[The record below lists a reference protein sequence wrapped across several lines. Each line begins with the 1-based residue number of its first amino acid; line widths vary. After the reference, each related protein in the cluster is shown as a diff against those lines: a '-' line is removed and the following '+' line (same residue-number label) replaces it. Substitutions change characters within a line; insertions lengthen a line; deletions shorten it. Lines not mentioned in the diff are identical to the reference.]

1 MVSDRPGRRWLFV
14 VALTVIVT
22 LVAQAQP
29 AAASPGDEGGTPE
42 LQKTLEAANKAYL
55 EAEATLNNSRKRQAE
70 LVQKLADIEKRIAG
84 LGETGNQLAA
94 LAYRNNRLRNASA
107 LLSSGSPDEFMDRAT
122 TVGTMAMH
130 TNRKLREYGRLQ
142 REYTESKKAIDAEVA
157 TQEQQLAEMDK
168 RRKEAERALIAAGG
182 GQKTNGYSSP
192 NTKPAQPAPRQ
203 ANGQLPPQGCT
214 ISDPTG
220 TGGCVT
226 ARMLNA
232 YNQARAAGFT
242 HYTSCWRSGGGGEHP
257 KGRACDFAAAPNTFG
272 GVASGADRT
281 YGNNLA
287 AYFVNNAGALGVLY
301 VIWFI
306 QIWQPSTG
314 WRSYSGRCGQPSCD
328 HTNHVHLSVV

>member
-14 VALTVIVT
+14 AALLAIVT
-22 LVAQAQP
+22 LVAPTQP

-55 EAEATLNNSRKRQAE
+55 EAEATLGNSRKRQAE
-70 LVQKLADIEKRIAG
+70 LVEKLADIEKR
-84 LGETGNQLAA
+84 LAA
-94 LAYRNNRLRNASA
+94 LGDTGSHLAAMAYRNNRLRNASA
-107 LLSSGSPDEFMDRAT
+107 LLSSANPGEFVDRAT
-122 TVGTMAMH
+122 TVGTVSMY
-130 TNRKLREYGRLQ
+130 NGRKLREYGRL
-142 REYTESKKAIDAEVA
+142 RKELTESKAAIDAEVA

-168 RRKEAERALIAAGG
+168 RRKEAEKALAAAGG

-192 NTKPAQPAPRQ
+192 NTKPAQAAPRQ
-203 ANGQLPPQGCT
+203 ANGKLPPEGCVNR
-214 ISDPTG
+214 DPTG

-226 ARMLNA
+226 NRMLNA

-257 KGRACDFAAAPNTFG
+257 LGRACDFAAATNTFG
-272 GVASGADRT
+272 GAATGAERT

-287 AYFVNNAGALGVLY
+287 AYFVNNAKALGVLY
-301 VIWFI
+301 VIWYLE
-306 QIWQPSTG
+306 IWQPTTG
-314 WRSYSGRCGQPSCD
+314 WRRYGGACGQPSCN